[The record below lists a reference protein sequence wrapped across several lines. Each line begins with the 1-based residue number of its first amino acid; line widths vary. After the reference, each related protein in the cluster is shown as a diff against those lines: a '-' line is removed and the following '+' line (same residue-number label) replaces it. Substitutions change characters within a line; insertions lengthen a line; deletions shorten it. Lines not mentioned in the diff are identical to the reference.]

1 MKGEKVLNI
10 IETLRFFR
18 IKLKLTQK
26 EMMSEYNDPS
36 TYSKIESGKRSLKV
50 NELEEIL
57 GQTSINVEE
66 FFSFTT
72 FDKEQQDFRE
82 YFYYCGAHLE
92 NKSTKQKLLTYYFSL
107 KDKEVKTLRE
117 LSNYIAIK
125 NYFAAHW
132 KEIEPLTTEEITNTF
147 TKLVAKSFY
156 LQYDYVITANLIRFF
171 SSKEADLLLNRMF
184 PIKYEERRDFTTKKF
199 AYNILINLISIRL
212 YAKDYESAEKYI
224 KLAKKQDKQNEN
236 YSFKLN
242 LQYLNNLLNY
252 ILDGEPMYMER
263 VYDFIHLLENTGDIL
278 QAEQVKKEVKMLTHE
293 RDSEKMLN
301 NYAVGLLKET

>member
-1 MKGEKVLNI
+1 MNI

-18 IKLKLTQK
+18 LKLKLTQR
-26 EMMSEYNDPS
+26 EMMSKYTDPS

-92 NKSTKQKLLTYYFSL
+92 NKSTKQKLLTYFVSL
-107 KDKEVKTLRE
+107 NNKEEKTLRE

-125 NYFAAHW
+125 NYFHAHW
-132 KEIEPLTTEEITNTF
+132 EEVDPITPQEVNNIF
-147 TKLVAKSFY
+147 EDLLKKPFY
-156 LQYDYVITANLIRFF
+156 LQYDYVITANLSRFF
-171 SSKEADLLLNRMF
+171 NAKQADLLVARMF
-184 PIKYEERRDFTTKKF
+184 PIKYEEQRDFTTKKF
-199 AYNILINLISIRL
+199 AYNILINLISLKL
-212 YAKDYESAEKYI
+212 YAKDYDGAEKYI
-224 KLAKKQDKQNEN
+224 RLAKKQDKQSEN

-242 LQYLNNLLNY
+242 LQYLSNLLNY
-252 ILDGEPMYMER
+252 IREGEPVYMER
-263 VYDFIHLLENTGDIL
+263 VYDFIHLLENTGDTL
-278 QAEQVKKEVKMLTHE
+278 QADQVKKEVKILTHE
-293 RDSEKMLN
+293 RDGEKLLN
-301 NYAVGLLKET
+301 SYSVGLLKET